1 MLQGATAA
9 LQPNCGAVSIAKS
22 VIAVPLYVVIL
33 PFALLVG
40 HHHFM
45 ALLVKIFDHAG
56 KLLMRMGF
64 NPIREEY
71 VSE

>member
-1 MLQGATAA
+1 
-9 LQPNCGAVSIAKS
+9 
-22 VIAVPLYVVIL
+22 
-33 PFALLVG
+33 
-40 HHHFM
+40 M